1 MTDPKKELTPAEK
14 LLAKVDARIALVSK
28 AIVEQMYAEDLEDA
42 MRLVEKF
49 RHEIYVKEVND
60 ERAEL
65 EYLRR
70 RKSMLEEEVKAK

>member
-1 MTDPKKELTPAEK
+1 
-14 LLAKVDARIALVSK
+14 
-28 AIVEQMYAEDLEDA
+28 MYAEDLEDA

-70 RKSMLEEEVKAK
+70 RKTMLEEEVKAK